1 MNYAASIVQ
10 RITPVWNMIHNYTN
24 AMNGRI
30 WIVWDENVYQVE
42 ELTQGAQ
49 YLHCAV
55 LSRDKKIDCCMTVV
69 HGFNTIEQRRT
80 LWSELRNLTTQ
91 CNKPWLVW
99 GDFSAL
105 LQSQDR
111 FYGAPVTRAETRD
124 FAERCSRSIIK

>member
-24 AMNGRI
+24 TMNGRI

-42 ELTQGAQ
+42 DLTQGTQ

-80 LWSELRNLTTQ
+80 LWSEVRNLTT
-91 CNKPWLVW
+91 NAINL
-99 GDFSAL
+99 GLYGETSTL
-105 LQSQDR
+105 
-111 FYGAPVTRAETRD
+111 FYK
-124 FAERCSRSIIK
+124 IKIDCMVPQ